1 MIDRYKKCYADLLNR
16 DLRQRKFLKQSIM
29 LTGLGGRSFAE
40 CIENIH
46 EIREILA
53 HEFPRDAMED
63 WSPSRFGQ
71 FDAVDMSNRYFTS
84 RRDMNGEAPVPFQS
98 STDPDH
104 ILMDA
109 LSNDFV
115 HLQENRVEYYE
126 AMQGPEQSIR

>member
-1 MIDRYKKCYADLLNR
+1 
-16 DLRQRKFLKQSIM
+16 M
-29 LTGLGGRSFAE
+29 LTGLGGPYFAG

-46 EIREILA
+46 EIHEILA
-53 HEFPRDAMED
+53 HEFPRDAVED

-71 FDAVDMSNRYFTS
+71 FDAVDMSNWYFTS
-84 RRDMNGEAPVPFQS
+84 RHDMNGEAPVPFQS

-104 ILMDA
+104 ILANA

-126 AMQGPEQSIR
+126 AIQGPDKSIR

>member
-1 MIDRYKKCYADLLNR
+1 MIYRCKCYADLLNR

-29 LTGLGGRSFAE
+29 LTGLGGRYFSE

-71 FDAVDMSNRYFTS
+71 FDAVDMSNWYFTS

-126 AMQGPEQSIR
+126 AMQGPEQSIW